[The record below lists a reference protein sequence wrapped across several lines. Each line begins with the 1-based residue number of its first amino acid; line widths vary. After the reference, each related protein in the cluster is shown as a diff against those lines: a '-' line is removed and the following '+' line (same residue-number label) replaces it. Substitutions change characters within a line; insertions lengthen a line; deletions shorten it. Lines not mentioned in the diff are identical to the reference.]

1 TVDSYGYEPYQF
13 TKTVGLVTS
22 TVYHTFYDTG
32 TREELNIYKRNVVP
46 GLAAGLAI
54 SGTLML
60 VFMFQLMF
68 PQLNFWGKLFGATGR
83 GVRKG
88 AKRCSKGLVGLLG
101 TGRSA
106 LAGTARDEMTYRKL
120 GGGEDN
126 YKDDSDGGEESS

>member
-1 TVDSYGYEPYQF
+1 PAPTNWQAKPKYNKAQPTPAVNVYNSQNNNGGNGNVKPEVIVITVPVVQAPAPAVQPAATVTVWATRTVDSYGYEPYQF

-60 VFMFQLMF
+60 VFMFQLM
-68 PQLNFWGKLFGATGR
+68 
-83 GVRKG
+83 
-88 AKRCSKGLVGLLG
+88 
-101 TGRSA
+101 
-106 LAGTARDEMTYRKL
+106 
-120 GGGEDN
+120 
-126 YKDDSDGGEESS
+126 